1 MRRANAQLLGD
12 VLREFLKDNT
22 TVAQKLAET
31 RVIQSWSGVLG
42 EGAMKYTTNIYIRN
56 KVLYVRLSS
65 AVLRN
70 ELSMCREQLITRL
83 NGEAGEEVIRD
94 IIFS

>member
-1 MRRANAQLLGD
+1 MRRSNTQLISEAI
-12 VLREFLKDNT
+12 REFLQGNAA
-22 TVAQKLAET
+22 VAQKLAET
-31 RVIQSWSGVLG
+31 RAIQSWSGLLG
-42 EGAMKYTTNIYIRN
+42 EGVMRYTTTIYIRN

-70 ELSMCREQLITRL
+70 ELSMCREQLIVSL
-83 NGEAGEEVIRD
+83 NKEAGEEVIRD